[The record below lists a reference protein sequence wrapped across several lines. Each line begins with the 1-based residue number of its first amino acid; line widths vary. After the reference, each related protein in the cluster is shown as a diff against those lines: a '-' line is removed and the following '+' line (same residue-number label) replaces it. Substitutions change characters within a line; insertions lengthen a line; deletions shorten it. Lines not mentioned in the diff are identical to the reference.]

1 MDKQILIVDDSSS
14 MREMVKLTLAEAGYA
29 VVEAENGEEALGQ
42 LSKNSVNM
50 VLTDLNMPVMDGM
63 ELIRSI
69 RKQEDNKFLP
79 IVMLTT
85 ESEISKKE
93 EGRSAGANG
102 WLVKPFVPEK
112 LLMVVKKV
120 VG

>member
-1 MDKQILIVDDSSS
+1 MDKKILIVDDSSS
-14 MREMVKLTLAEAGYA
+14 MREMVKLTLLEAGYG
-29 VVEAENGEEALGQ
+29 VVEAENGEDALSQ
-42 LSKNSVNM
+42 LAQHRFNM
-50 VLTDLNMPVMDGM
+50 VLTDLNMPVMNGM

-69 RKQEDNKFLP
+69 RQEEGHKFLP